1 MRPPFLDVTTGYG
14 KNWRGSK
21 KLFSRLYKKF
31 LNNLAGISY
40 NLQKK
45 LLDRGNFLTI
55 RY

>member
-1 MRPPFLDVTTGYG
+1 MRPSFLDVTTGYG

-21 KLFSRLYKKF
+21 KLFFTPVQKI

-45 LLDRGNFLTI
+45 IVEQGQLLDN
-55 RY
+55 

>member
-1 MRPPFLDVTTGYG
+1 MRPSFLDVTTGYG

-45 LLDRGNFLTI
+45 IVGQGQLLDN
-55 RY
+55 